1 MMHRIITAV
10 KAVPLP
16 VQLFFNNDIL
26 RMSGG
31 GKPLPYST
39 GANEYIWEVITMK
52 LYTVAVLGA
61 TGAVGQEMMHILEER
76 NFPVGKLIPL
86 ASARS
91 AGKTLKFRGED
102 VTIQEACDT
111 AFEGVDIVLGA
122 AENDIAEKF
131 APAIVKAGAVFVDN
145 SSAFRLDPNVPL
157 IVPEVNPED
166 VKNHKGILSNPNC
179 STIITVTAVNA
190 LNTIAPIRSM
200 VASTYQAVSGAG
212 VAGMAELKSQVE
224 ALQKGEE
231 IQIKTFSHQIAYNLI
246 PQIGGEQCDGY
257 TSEEMK
263 LHFEGRKIMHLPELN
278 VSCTCV
284 RVPVMRSH
292 SISVKLHF
300 DAPVTVEQAREVLA
314 KAPGVKL
321 VDDLNNKQ
329 YPMPLDTSGQDI
341 VFVGRI
347 RPDITDPNGL
357 CLWCCGDQVRKGA
370 ATNCI
375 QIAELLVKE

>member
-1 MMHRIITAV
+1 
-10 KAVPLP
+10 
-16 VQLFFNNDIL
+16 
-26 RMSGG
+26 
-31 GKPLPYST
+31 
-39 GANEYIWEVITMK
+39 MK

-61 TGAVGQEMMHILEER
+61 TGAVGQEMMKILEER
-76 NFPVGKLIPL
+76 NFPVGKLVPL

-91 AGKTLKFRGED
+91 AGKTLKFKGED
-102 VTIQEACDT
+102 VVIQEACDT

-145 SSAFRLDPNVPL
+145 SSAFRLNPDVPL
-157 IVPEVNPED
+157 IVPEVNAED
-166 VKNHKGILSNPNC
+166 AKNHKGIISNPNC

-190 LNTIAPIRSM
+190 LNKLSPIKSM

-212 VAGMAELKSQVE
+212 VAGMAELENQVE
-224 ALQKGEE
+224 ALRTGAPVEV
-231 IQIKTFSHQIAYNLI
+231 KTFAYQIAYNLI

-263 LHFEGRKIMHLPELN
+263 LHFEGRKIMHLPEMN

-300 DAPVTVEQAREVLA
+300 DRPVSVEEAREVL
-314 KAPGVKL
+314 KDAPGVKL
-321 VDDLNNKQ
+321 VDDLKNKQ

-341 VFVGRI
+341 VYVGRI
-347 RPDITDPNGL
+347 RPDLTDENGL

>member
-1 MMHRIITAV
+1 
-10 KAVPLP
+10 
-16 VQLFFNNDIL
+16 
-26 RMSGG
+26 
-31 GKPLPYST
+31 
-39 GANEYIWEVITMK
+39 MK
-52 LYTVAVLGA
+52 QYTVAVLGA
-61 TGAVGQEMMHILEER
+61 TGAVGQEMMKILEER

-102 VTIQEACDT
+102 VVIREAKDD

-122 AENDIAEKF
+122 AENDIAQKF

-157 IVPEVNPED
+157 IVPEINPED
-166 VKNHKGILSNPNC
+166 VKNHHGIISNPNC

-190 LNTIAPIRSM
+190 LNSIAPITAM
-200 VASTYQAVSGAG
+200 TASTYQAVSGAG
-212 VAGMAELKSQVE
+212 AAGPVELMNEVE
-224 ALQKGEE
+224 ALSKGESYE
-231 IQIKTFSHQIAYNLI
+231 PKVFSHQIAYNLI
-246 PQIGGEQCDGY
+246 PQIGGEQFEGY

-263 LHFEGRKIMHLPELN
+263 MQNEGRKIMHLPELK

-284 RVPVMRSH
+284 RVPVVRSH
-292 SISVKLHF
+292 SISVSLHF
-300 DAPVTVEQAREVLA
+300 DSPVSVEKAREILA

-321 VDDLNNKQ
+321 VDDLANKQ
-329 YPMPLDTSGQDI
+329 YPMPLDTSGQDL

-347 RPDITDPNGL
+347 RPDLTDDNGL

-370 ATNCI
+370 ALNCI
-375 QIAELLVKE
+375 QIAELLIK